1 MKVVSSFSRIVLSAF
16 IVFGLVIPSTYIFAQ
31 EELDPTAARPPIPG
45 TDTFYRGRVTNI
57 ISDEKQDTSLNIAG
71 AAVFTQMVSVELL
84 SGPKKGSKVEMQY
97 GGLKDNQKLR
107 VDDQVIVIA
116 PGSSENPDT
125 LYIFEK
131 YRLNAIYFIIGIFFV
146 LTIFFARWQGARS
159 LLGLAVSILILT
171 LYVVPQILAG
181 KNALFVIL
189 LGSFGIAT
197 LSIYLAHGFHRRTH
211 VAFISTLISVGIAV
225 GLSTLFVWLTKLLGA
240 GSEEAFYLQTAG
252 TTDINLQGLLLGG
265 IIIGALGVLDDITT
279 AQSATID
286 ELHKANP
293 TLTAPELFQRGLSV
307 GKEHIASLVNTLVL
321 AYAGASFP
329 ALLLFTVYQRP
340 FWVVMNTEVI
350 SEEIV
355 RTLVGSIALMCA
367 VPITT
372 AIAAYFL
379 PKREK
384 TTIA

>member
-1 MKVVSSFSRIVLSAF
+1 MKFIIIFYMILLGLSVSNAAA
-16 IVFGLVIPSTYIFAQ
+16 FAQ
-31 EELDPTAARPPIPG
+31 EEQDPTASAIQLRA
-45 TDTFYRGRVTNI
+45 DKFYRGRI
-57 ISDEKQDTSLNIAG
+57 ISIVSDEEQDTLNIAG
-71 AAVFTQMVSVELL
+71 AAAFTQRVQVELL
-84 SGPKKGSKVEMQY
+84 DGPRKGENIEMQY
-97 GGLKDNQKLR
+97 GGVKDNQRLT
-107 VDDQVIVIA
+107 VGDQVVVIA
-116 PGSSENPDT
+116 PGSAEDPTT

-131 YRLNAIYFIIGIFFV
+131 YRLNAIYLIIGLFFALTV
-146 LTIFFARWQGARS
+146 LFARWQGIRS
-159 LLGLAVSILILT
+159 LLGLSVSILVLT
-171 LYVVPQILAG
+171 MYIVPQILAG
-181 KNALFVIL
+181 KSALFVIL
-189 LGSFGIAT
+189 VGSFGIAT
-197 LSIYLAHGFHRRTH
+197 VSIYLAHGLHRRTH
-211 VAFISTLISVGIAV
+211 VAFAGTLISVGIAI
-225 GLSTLFVWLTKLLGA
+225 GLSSLFVWMTKLLGA

-286 ELHKANP
+286 EIHKANP
-293 TLTAPELFQRGLSV
+293 SLTGRELFQRGLSV

-329 ALLLFTVYQRP
+329 ALLLFTVYERP

-372 AIAAYFL
+372 ALAAYYL

-384 TTIA
+384 KN